1 MQLKHVL
8 LSAGLLATSVCA
20 QTTLKGYD
28 KANMDAA
35 VRPGTDFYEYA
46 AGGWMKAHPLT
57 SEHSEYGQFHALD
70 EVNRER
76 IRTLIEELSQK
87 KAEDGT
93 LAQKIGG
100 LYRLAMDSVRLN
112 REGATPLKS
121 VLATVNGAKDKR
133 ELFMTV
139 ARLTR
144 LGVSPFFEVGVSA
157 DLKNAKLNLVQI
169 NQGGLTLGDRDYY
182 LNDDAETV
190 KVREGYKKYIQQLF
204 QLVGYS
210 AADAAKKMED
220 VLAIETRI
228 AKVSFSATEQRDIEG
243 NYHKMSYDDLLR
255 DFPGIDWNAYLL
267 MQNFPAV
274 TEVSVNQLQPI
285 HEVEKLWSESSIE
298 ALKNYVEFFV
308 IDDASN
314 ALSDDFRRANFDF
327 YGKVMSGSEQDRPR
341 WKRAVGTVEGVL
353 GMAVGKMYVE
363 RYFPEQSKQRMLQ
376 LVKNLQV
383 ALGERIQ
390 EQKWMGAATKA
401 EAQNKLN
408 SFYVKI
414 GYPDKWRSYDGLHID
429 ESLSFYE
436 NLQRAAAFANDD
448 EVQRK
453 VNKPVDRDEWGMTP
467 QTINAYYD
475 PTTNEICFPAGILQ
489 PPFFT
494 ADGDDA
500 LNYGAIGVVIGHEM
514 THGFDDQG
522 AQFDKDGNLRNW
534 WTEQDKKN
542 FEQRTQRM
550 VRTFDAVEVL
560 PGVHVNGALTCG
572 ENIADHGGIKIAYQ
586 AFQKAQAQNP
596 SNVNDGFTPEQR
608 FFLSY
613 ALVWAG
619 NARPEALRNRVRTD
633 PHSPGRWRVNAALPQ
648 IDAWYKAF
656 NIKKGDKLFTP
667 KAKRVDVW

>member
-190 KVREGYKKYIQQLF
+190 KVREGYKNYIQQLF

-285 HEVEKLWSESSIE
+285 HEVEKLWSESNLE

-500 LNYGAIGVVIGHEM
+500 INYGAIGVVIGHEM

-522 AQFDKDGNLRNW
+522 AQFDKEGNLRNW

-550 VRTFDAVEVL
+550 VRTFNAVEVL

-596 SNVNDGFTPEQR
+596 STVNDGFTPEQR
-608 FFLSY
+608 FFLAYS
-613 ALVWAG
+613 LVWAG